1 MEKGAIEQMVIGGID
16 LLVIS
21 SFALWHILAI
31 GSHIKMHGFSYQAI
45 GSHVKILWL
54 DRSKGASID
63 CKPYSSDQL
72 QKIN

>member
-45 GSHVKILWL
+45 GSHVKMHGW
-54 DRSKGASID
+54 RSPFSAAREQMCQVSKEGT
-63 CKPYSSDQL
+63 P
-72 QKIN
+72 